1 MKVKTKIIIAAIAV
15 VLLFAIGSYATPL
28 RYMKTSEVESRL
40 SFGMTREEV
49 FEALSISERGS
60 RRETTRHYDD
70 GAITFVVF
78 GSDFMSAVFPQA
90 EYTLE
95 FVNGRLVAVHANEV
109 HFVEENG
116 GYLNLRGV
124 PDDYSPLWSP
134 GALQIAVEN
143 TERRP

>member
-1 MKVKTKIIIAAIAV
+1 
-15 VLLFAIGSYATPL
+15 
-28 RYMKTSEVESRL
+28 
-40 SFGMTREEV
+40 MTREQV
-49 FEALSISERGS
+49 FEALSIAEHGFH
-60 RRETTRHYDD
+60 REMTRQYDD
-70 GAITFVVF
+70 GAITFVSF

-116 GYLNLRGV
+116 GYLNLRGGS
-124 PDDYSPLWSP
+124 DDYSPLWSP
-134 GALQIAVEN
+134 GALQIAVGK